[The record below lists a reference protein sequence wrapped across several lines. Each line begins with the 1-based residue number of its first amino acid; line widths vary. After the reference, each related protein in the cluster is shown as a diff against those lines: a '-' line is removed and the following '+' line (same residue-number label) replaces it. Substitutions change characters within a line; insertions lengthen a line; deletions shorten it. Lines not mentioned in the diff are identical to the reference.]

1 MSGGNGTWAHGLRY
15 RELPP
20 PCLPCQQSP
29 SIHPKQKKVYI
40 PFIFSHV
47 AHFDIHNLI
56 TWFYI
61 DLHLPIPITYLAG
74 YPPAHTPSGES
85 LTDLIHRVTSG
96 LIINILPY
104 PCRPFHP
111 PPLDLND
118 HRALYWNRP
127 LFASFITET
136 ARIVSIHP
144 GSAHPPALPPCDLD
158 CGFDQPPGR
167 TSNAVLDHRRR
178 CDHLS
183 FVSPGL
189 SSSSHSTSKSSP
201 PRPLDFEPARV
212 TGKTNTLHRNQH
224 ISLVYV

>member
-1 MSGGNGTWAHGLRY
+1 MLSRASSVLCLLSCLSTIRCH
-15 RELPP
+15 PP
-20 PCLPCQQSP
+20 
-29 SIHPKQKKVYI
+29 KVGKVYI
-40 PFIFSHV
+40 YQASATSPTLIFTNSY
-47 AHFDIHNLI
+47 F
-56 TWFYI
+56 I

-118 HRALYWNRP
+118 HRALYWNRL

-144 GSAHPPALPPCDLD
+144 GSAHPTCASPLSPESGIRSTTWPNVHCR
-158 CGFDQPPGR
+158 PG
-167 TSNAVLDHRRR
+167 
-178 CDHLS
+178 
-183 FVSPGL
+183 
-189 SSSSHSTSKSSP
+189 SSP
-201 PRPLDFEPARV
+201 SMRPPIFCLCWPFLFFA
-212 TGKTNTLHRNQH
+212 LHLEKY
-224 ISLVYV
+224 ST